1 MSVMVV
7 VHTPIDPAKVEEALE
22 IFRAEILPSTRT
34 EEGCESVTLHIDQ
47 DDGKLIVLQRWTS
60 REAYQAYFEWR
71 MGRTEEAARMG
82 ALGTGERPTV
92 RFYDDVDA

>member
-1 MSVMVV
+1 MSVLVV
-7 VHTPIDPAKVEEALE
+7 VHTPIEPAKVDEALE
-22 IFRAEILPSTRT
+22 IFRAEILPHTRA
-34 EEGCESVTLHIDQ
+34 EEQCESVTLHVDQ

-60 REAYQAYFEWR
+60 REAYEKYFAWR

-82 ALGTGERPTV
+82 ALGTGQRPTV